1 MRLPILMCAIFLL
14 SGCGVY
20 IKRPPEIPSEFRE
33 PCKAPVWPADGKHG
47 AVEAA
52 GIANASELRICAAK
66 VDALN
71 AAIDRRDKLAD

>member
-1 MRLPILMCAIFLL
+1 MRLPILTCATFLL
-14 SGCGVY
+14 SGCGVSVL
-20 IKRPPEIPSEFRE
+20 PQPAIPSEFRE

-47 AVEAA
+47 TVEAA

-71 AAIDRRDKLAD
+71 AAIDRRSKLAD